1 MNLRTL
7 AVAATLT
14 AVTSVPNNVAAQ
26 DHDTYLYVSKVA
38 VKGDSHLWINVKG
51 NFSSAHHCPQHV
63 FAVSQQ
69 PLSDDRTRAW
79 LQIAMGSLLARTKIY
94 IETDATNCSAIGDD
108 VGFPII
114 TALQVYLED

>member
-1 MNLRTL
+1 MKLRTL

-26 DHDTYLYVSKVA
+26 DHDKYLYVSKVT
-38 VKGDSHLWINVKG
+38 VKEDSHLWINVQG
-51 NFSSAHHCPQHV
+51 NFSNAHHCPQHD

-79 LQIAMGSLLARTKIY
+79 LQIALASLLARTKIY
-94 IETDATNCSAIGDD
+94 IVTDATNCSAIGGAI
-108 VGFPII
+108 GFPII
-114 TALQVYLED
+114 TALQAYLED